1 MNKELDFKLFS
12 EAVKKKVDQE
22 LGCLYE
28 VSLVY
33 VIKNNNTE
41 LRGLC
46 IKDINNNIAPIIYL
60 NDYFNN
66 YQDGREL
73 DEIITDVI
81 ETCKRSN
88 KCLPSINNDDFAWN
102 NICNNVILRL
112 VNYDMNKEVLQG
124 IPHKVVLEDLAVTFH
139 VLTGSNSEGIQSF
152 CIKNEL
158 FDSFGISI
166 EELYQSALTK
176 TMSYFRASIRG
187 ITEVITSMIA
197 SENMDSDE
205 YAGLYDRTNAEGR
218 RGDMYVLTNNI
229 GLYGATT
236 MLYPD
241 IIKGLADEFEC
252 DLYILPSSV
261 HEVLLV
267 LDFGLEYNE
276 GRLKEMVYDI
286 NREVL
291 NSVDILSDSVYRYT
305 RATNKIVKL

>member
-12 EAVKKKVDQE
+12 EAVKKKVAQE

-41 LRGLC
+41 LQGLC

-60 NDYFNN
+60 NDYFND

-73 DEIITDVI
+73 EEIITDVI
-81 ETCKRSN
+81 GVCNRSS
-88 KCLPSINNDDFAWN
+88 KSLPSINNDDFSWD

-112 VNYDMNKEVLQG
+112 VNYDMNKELLKG
-124 IPHKVVLEDLAVTFH
+124 IPHKIVLEDLAVTFH

-166 EELYQSALTK
+166 DRLYKSALTN
-176 TMSYFRASIRG
+176 TMSYLKASIREV
-187 ITEVITSMIA
+187 IEVITSMIA
-197 SENMDSDE
+197 SDNMDSVE
-205 YAGLYDRTNAEGR
+205 YAELYDRTNRDGR

-267 LDFGLEYNE
+267 LDFGLEYN
-276 GRLKEMVYDI
+276 GDRLKEMVYNI

-291 NSVDILSDSVYRYT
+291 KSNDILSDSVYRYT